1 MKVLIEGYT
10 YDQKVVKSVLPE
22 NKFFFVGDKLNL
34 EYVGYYR
41 SAGCDDFVFFLPKVL
56 LESVTVCEIPMERR
70 LPSDAGRSYV
80 DLAFCQWEHPGALNR
95 GKLLSFV
102 RPEDIVDL
110 SPEKIAKESPLSKV
124 QLDFLYGFSV
134 WIYRAIDQFRR
145 DCPDSDIVWHG
156 GNGQSGAFRRK
167 FVLNTLLDVVL
178 ALKRFNRD
186 NRDYFLFRVKEKHS
200 GLNKISW
207 PRTIARSTAF
217 VQEGTPV
224 YLDLCNRKRVVNFDE
239 ELLVIFYS
247 ILNYIRLQ
255 YGFDIPINM
264 GYELISGEKFKRY
277 LDGYG
282 ERRLRQI
289 KYKYFADRDVTLWEL
304 CFAFFSKAHQA
315 NVSNAN
321 EEYLIAKKFDRVFE
335 HMIDVLIG
343 EPDIAKFKALDDSKE
358 IDHLYID
365 RNLIRREDSSKVFY
379 IADSKY
385 YKNGNDLSRE
395 SWSKQFTY
403 AKDLLQLDLDLFLF
417 GDDASKRVKEKR
429 KVFEDHGLGL
439 HRDPVTESY
448 DIMPN
453 FFISAR
459 LDSDDVNS
467 ECRARPSI
475 PTRHNAGEGDAYCN
489 VHFENRFFDRDTLFL
504 SHYDVNFLYVVQLY
518 ARNETSAR
526 ISWRDEV
533 KEIFR
538 RDIRKLML
546 DHFDFSVLMPHEGV
560 SVESFFEENARQVQ
574 GRICSMDISV
584 DEHGVQTPVF
594 MMALESPDNTFDFTE
609 RHLSEDGRDARRTRL
624 TDQNEEMREL
634 VDVYFYRVDIAAK
647 PGAAG
652 LHLGDDPRSAL
663 KEIRA
668 SHPVVHPPVSDAQ
681 SGVLV
686 VAQTRGPLTSA
697 VGKSHLCPCPK
708 ILCPDDLDSVQI
720 LVLPHTQGA
729 TLFRVVEGSRQ
740 EIADHTAL
748 VALSSQFRNVFPS
761 AWPCCVW
768 RVEKVG

>member
-1 MKVLIEGYT
+1 M
-10 YDQKVVKSVLPE
+10 
-22 NKFFFVGDKLNL
+22 
-34 EYVGYYR
+34 
-41 SAGCDDFVFFLPKVL
+41 
-56 LESVTVCEIPMERR
+56 
-70 LPSDAGRSYV
+70 
-80 DLAFCQWEHPGALNR
+80 
-95 GKLLSFV
+95 
-102 RPEDIVDL
+102 
-110 SPEKIAKESPLSKV
+110 
-124 QLDFLYGFSV
+124 
-134 WIYRAIDQFRR
+134 
-145 DCPDSDIVWHG
+145 
-156 GNGQSGAFRRK
+156 
-167 FVLNTLLDVVL
+167 
-178 ALKRFNRD
+178 
-186 NRDYFLFRVKEKHS
+186 
-200 GLNKISW
+200 
-207 PRTIARSTAF
+207 
-217 VQEGTPV
+217 
-224 YLDLCNRKRVVNFDE
+224 
-239 ELLVIFYS
+239 
-247 ILNYIRLQ
+247 
-255 YGFDIPINM
+255 
-264 GYELISGEKFKRY
+264 
-277 LDGYG
+277 
-282 ERRLRQI
+282 
-289 KYKYFADRDVTLWEL
+289 
-304 CFAFFSKAHQA
+304 
-315 NVSNAN
+315 
-321 EEYLIAKKFDRVFE
+321 
-335 HMIDVLIG
+335 
-343 EPDIAKFKALDDSKE
+343 
-358 IDHLYID
+358 
-365 RNLIRREDSSKVFY
+365 
-379 IADSKY
+379 
-385 YKNGNDLSRE
+385 
-395 SWSKQFTY
+395 
-403 AKDLLQLDLDLFLF
+403 LQLDLDLFLF

-634 VDVYFYRVDIAAK
+634 VDAYFYRVDIAAK

-668 SHPVVHPPVSDAQ
+668 GHPVVHPPVSDAQ

-768 RVEKVG
+768 QVEKVGGEEVPR